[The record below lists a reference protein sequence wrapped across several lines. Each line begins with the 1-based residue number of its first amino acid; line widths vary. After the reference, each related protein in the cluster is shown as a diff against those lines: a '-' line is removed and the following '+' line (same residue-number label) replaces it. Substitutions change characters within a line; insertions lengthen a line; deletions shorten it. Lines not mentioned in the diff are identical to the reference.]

1 MSSSESTR
9 TMPRTLPEIGAVMRR
24 LHDGFPEMR
33 RTLKDPHRSRVIH
46 DILLEEMSRVAVHA
60 QPSPEVMIAR
70 LMEAGYHVTSKP
82 RNLVSMRRPGTSQV
96 TPADQQIV
104 SVRPGSQR
112 AKILMAYLAAG
123 IEGCTDDQA
132 ARSAEVSMRSCYW
145 KRCGELR
152 QAGLIEPMVAG
163 DEDIPVTRE
172 GESGTSR
179 TVCVITPEGR
189 AVAYGLDD

>member
-1 MSSSESTR
+1 MSSYESTR
-9 TMPRTLPEIGAVMRR
+9 TMPRTLPEIGTVMHRMFEQ
-24 LHDGFPEMR
+24 FPEMR
-33 RTLKDPHRSRVIH
+33 RTLKDPHRSKVIH
-46 DILLEEMSRVAVHA
+46 DILLEEMSKVAAHA

-70 LMEAGYHVTSKP
+70 LMEAGYHITSKS
-82 RNLVSMRRPGTSQV
+82 RNVIPMRRPGTSQV

-123 IEGCTDDQA
+123 DEGCTDDQA
-132 ARSAEVSMRSCYW
+132 ALSAEVSSRSCYW

-172 GESGTSR
+172 GGSGVLR
-179 TVCVITPEGR
+179 TVCTITPEGR
-189 AVAYGLDD
+189 AVAYSLDD